1 MLSLTRK
8 PSPCALEKIAASLSL
23 GLQHHQAGRLAEAEA
38 CYREILELE
47 PQHADA
53 LHLLG
58 VIAQQAGHYDLAIQL
73 IRSAIQRQPQSAD
86 FHNNLANSYRLQ
98 KDLPSAV
105 ASYRSAIS
113 LDPIH
118 IDALHSLANAL
129 AEQAEFAEAEDCF
142 LRVLF
147 LQPTHALAL
156 YHLGNTKIKQ
166 SDLPAAIRYYRQAL
180 ALNPNCFE
188 FHFNLAHALQ
198 ENGGLIE
205 AAGAYKRSLAFAPD
219 DPEANYNLGVVL
231 HLQSELPEAARAFR
245 RAIAL
250 KPDYAEALCNLAA
263 VLQELD
269 DFSKA
274 DELLRRAIALNPG
287 LSEAHSNLGGNL
299 WRQGDLSAALESCHR
314 AIALNP
320 SLPEAHTNLAH
331 ILADRGDLAGALDS
345 YDHALALKA
354 DVVSLEAAAGNPE
367 TWKRGDLLKAFES
380 ASASARYEQA
390 LKSKTNSVEI
400 IHYVG
405 LAHLLRGDLAT
416 GWRNY
421 ECRWQTRNLRGAVR
435 NFPQPLWRG
444 EPLGGARILLHA
456 EQGMGDTMQFTRYVP
471 LVAARNATVIL
482 EVQPELLTLFAGME
496 GASQVIA
503 RGDKLPEFAWHCPLL
518 SLPRA
523 FGTELATIPANIP
536 YLQSSPSAVQKWSQ
550 HLQGDGLRIGLVW
563 SGNPLH
569 VRDPQRSLALDQL
582 RTLLAVNRTTFYSL
596 QKGSAASQ
604 LLALPIETNL
614 IDLGPRLKDFADTA
628 AAIGSLDLVISVDTA
643 VAHLTGA
650 LGKPVWVL
658 LTHAPDW
665 RWLLDRDDSPW
676 YPTARLF
683 RQPAPGDWC
692 SVIDRV
698 AGELQQLAFTP
709 SRRTAFHATG
719 ERGV

>member
-1 MLSLTRK
+1 MLSLTLK
-8 PSPCALEKIAASLSL
+8 PSACAPEKIAASLSL

-47 PQHADA
+47 PQHAGA

-73 IRSAIQRQPQSAD
+73 IRSAIQRHPPCAD
-86 FHNNLANSYRLQ
+86 FHNNLANTYRLHN
-98 KDLPSAV
+98 DLPSAV
-105 ASYRSAIS
+105 ASYRDALS
-113 LDPIH
+113 LDPTH

-129 AEQAEFAEAEDCF
+129 AEQAEFAAAEACF
-142 LRVLF
+142 RRVLF
-147 LQPTHALAL
+147 LQPSHAPAL
-156 YHLGNTKIKQ
+156 YNLGNTKIKQ

-180 ALNPNCFE
+180 ALNPDCSE
-188 FHFNLAHALQ
+188 YHFNLAHALQ
-198 ENGGLIE
+198 ENGGLVE
-205 AAGAYKRSLAFAPD
+205 AAGAYKRSLALAPD

-231 HLQSELPEAARAFR
+231 HLLSELPEAARAFR

-263 VLQELD
+263 VLQGLD
-269 DFSKA
+269 DFSTA
-274 DELLRRAIALNPG
+274 DELLRRAIALNPN
-287 LSEAHSNLGGNL
+287 LAEAHSNLGGNL
-299 WRQGDLSAALESCHR
+299 WRQGDLSAGLESCHC

-331 ILADRGDLAGALDS
+331 ILADQGDRAGELDS

-354 DVVSLEAAAGNPE
+354 DALSREAAAG

-380 ASASARYEQA
+380 ESASARYEQA
-390 LKSKTNSVEI
+390 LQSKTNSFEI

-405 LAHLLRGDLAT
+405 LAHLLRGDFAT
-416 GWRNY
+416 GWQNY
-421 ECRWQTRNLRGAVR
+421 ECRWHTRNLRRAVR
-435 NFPQPLWRG
+435 NLPQPLWRG

-456 EQGMGDTMQFTRYVP
+456 EQGMGDTMQFARYVP

-482 EVQPELLTLFAGME
+482 EVQPELLALFAGMK
-496 GASQVIA
+496 GAWQVIG
-503 RGDKLPEFAWHCPLL
+503 RGDSLPEFAWHSPLL

-536 YLQSSPSAVQKWSQ
+536 YLRSNPSAVQEWSQ
-550 HLQGDGLRIGLVW
+550 HLQGDGLRVGLVW

-569 VRDPQRSLALDQL
+569 VRDPQRSVPLDQL
-582 RTLLAVNRTTFYSL
+582 RALLAVNGTTFYSL

-614 IDLGPRLKDFADTA
+614 IDLGPRLEDFADTA
-628 AAIGSLDLVISVDTA
+628 AALCNLDLVISVDTA
-643 VAHLTGA
+643 VAHLAGA

-683 RQPAPGDWC
+683 RQPAPGDWR

-698 AGELQQLAFTP
+698 ANELQQLAFTLP
-709 SRRTAFHATG
+709 GRTTSHAAG

>member
-1 MLSLTRK
+1 
-8 PSPCALEKIAASLSL
+8 
-23 GLQHHQAGRLAEAEA
+23 
-38 CYREILELE
+38 
-47 PQHADA
+47 
-53 LHLLG
+53 
-58 VIAQQAGHYDLAIQL
+58 
-73 IRSAIQRQPQSAD
+73 
-86 FHNNLANSYRLQ
+86 
-98 KDLPSAV
+98 
-105 ASYRSAIS
+105 
-113 LDPIH
+113 
-118 IDALHSLANAL
+118 
-129 AEQAEFAEAEDCF
+129 
-142 LRVLF
+142 
-147 LQPTHALAL
+147 LQPSHAQAL
-156 YHLGNTKIKQ
+156 YNLGNTKIKQ

-180 ALNPNCFE
+180 AFNPDCSA

-198 ENGGLIE
+198 ESGGLVE
-205 AAGAYKRSLAFAPD
+205 ATGAYKRSLALSPD

-231 HLQSELPEAARAFR
+231 HLQSQLPEAASAFR

-269 DFSKA
+269 DFSTA

-287 LSEAHSNLGGNL
+287 LPEAHSNLGGNL
-299 WRQGDLSAALESCHR
+299 WRQGDLSAALESCRR

-331 ILADRGDLAGALDS
+331 ILADRGDQAGALDS

-354 DVVSLEAAAGNPE
+354 DALPLEAVAGNPKP
-367 TWKRGDLLKAFES
+367 WKRGDLLKAFES
-380 ASASARYEQA
+380 ESASVRYEQA
-390 LKSKTNSVEI
+390 LKSKTNSFEI

-405 LAHLLRGDLAT
+405 LAHLLRGDFTT
-416 GWRNY
+416 GWQNY
-421 ECRWQTRNLRGAVR
+421 ECRWHTRNLRGAVR

-444 EPLGGARILLHA
+444 EPLEGARILLHA
-456 EQGMGDTMQFTRYVP
+456 EQGMGDTMQFARYVP
-471 LVAARNATVIL
+471 LVAARHATVIL

-496 GASQVIA
+496 GASQVIG
-503 RGDKLPEFAWHCPLL
+503 RGDSLPEFAWHSPLL

-523 FGTELATIPANIP
+523 FGTELATIPLNIP
-536 YLQSSPSAVQKWSQ
+536 YLQSNPSVVRAWSQ
-550 HLQGDGLRIGLVW
+550 HLQGDGLRVGLVW

-569 VRDPQRSLALDQL
+569 VRDPQRSLPLDLL

-604 LLALPIETNL
+604 LLALPSEANL
-614 IDLGPRLKDFADTA
+614 IDLGPQLKDFADTA
-628 AAIGSLDLVISVDTA
+628 AAIGNLDLVISVDTA

-676 YPTARLF
+676 YPTVRLF

-698 AGELQQLAFTP
+698 ANELQQLAFTP
-709 SRRTAFHATG
+709 PGRTTFHAAG